1 MFNVFDFDKYNPEM
15 VETLG
20 EILVK
25 HGIAKRNIFSQEY
38 LAKKRAQKELQITVN
53 RHSGWVDNCIK
64 PEWLL
69 KKFIN
74 FEG

>member
-1 MFNVFDFDKYNPEM
+1 M

-53 RHSGWVDNCIK
+53 RHSG
-64 PEWLL
+64 
-69 KKFIN
+69 
-74 FEG
+74 